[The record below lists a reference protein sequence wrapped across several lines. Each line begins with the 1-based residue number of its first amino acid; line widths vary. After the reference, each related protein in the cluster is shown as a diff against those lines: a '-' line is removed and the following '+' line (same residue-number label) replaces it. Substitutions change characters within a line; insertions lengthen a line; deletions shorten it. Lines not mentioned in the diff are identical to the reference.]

1 MKTVKNE
8 SAKTSKIPKPFIAP
22 GSTIKP
28 TAEEIYNRKVKI
40 KRAEEIGA
48 SITRVT
54 DEEEVEN
61 PYRVKALLYI
71 NKGEKVPE
79 ELKIKIKEFDK
90 IHANRTKPAN
100 TQK

>member
-28 TAEEIYNRKVKI
+28 TAEEIYSRKVKI

-61 PYRVKALLYI
+61 PSKKAVAKSKADTTKDNLLC
-71 NKGEKVPE
+71 
-79 ELKIKIKEFDK
+79 
-90 IHANRTKPAN
+90 T
-100 TQK
+100 